1 MAIKGRLFSYFS
13 WFQLVLLLFGFLAW
27 LAGTQLSLWDQDE
40 AAYAG
45 FAMEMLRRPDWLIP
59 DFPWS
64 DIHRK
69 PPLHFWSIAC
79 SFWLFTYTELAVRLP
94 AILAMLG
101 TFLLIRYRAG
111 TVFGAGVA
119 KRAAWILAANFLLVF
134 ITKISVTDSLLLFFE
149 TMAALALVNFM
160 QQPDK
165 REYAWFVVGV
175 AGGLLVKGPPV
186 LILTLGMM
194 GCILLFHPQRW
205 RLLRFHPW
213 FLFPLAAIPLLYW
226 GSLAW
231 QRDEGAFISWMLD
244 WYTFG
249 RVSKAVLGQTGPPGY
264 YLAFILISFLP
275 FLLVLPAAFRSLLQP
290 LSPLK
295 WQPKQVLLLG
305 WLASGWLIYELMTS
319 KLPAYAIGAYPAIA
333 LLLSAEWEKLTAIS
347 ISRSKIHRFGLG
359 LYALLVVALVLLLLL
374 APHLDRVLIRLV
386 GGQALWPF
394 YLVAGLFLTMGA
406 WAVVLLLRANFSRA
420 FSVLLLQAFVLLLG
434 VFWGVM
440 PMIEEQRSAT
450 KTAAMWVVAQ
460 GNYTKLVAAKNYRL
474 PSLPFYVLRE
484 GLAFETAASPAAC
497 LQALEEP
504 EAALLIQAQDLEELL
519 PAIEAA
525 GHSTTPRQIIPG
537 FISDKGKFVDW
548 YVF

>member
-13 WFQLVLLLFGFLAW
+13 WFQLVLLLFGCLAW

-79 SFWLFTYTELAVRLP
+79 SFWLFAYTELAVRLP

-101 TFLLIRYRAG
+101 TFLLLRYRA
-111 TVFGAGVA
+111 TAVFGTAVA
-119 KRAAWILAANFLLVF
+119 TRAAWMLSANFLLVF

-160 QQPDK
+160 HQQDK

-194 GCILLFHPQRW
+194 GFLLFFHPQRW

-213 FLFPLAAIPLLYW
+213 FLLPLAAIPLLYW

-231 QRDEGAFISWMLD
+231 QRDEGFFIGWMLE

-264 YLAFILISFLP
+264 YLAFILISFMP
-275 FLLVLPAAFRSLLQP
+275 FLLVLPAAFRSLLRP
-290 LSPLK
+290 LSLLK
-295 WQPKQVLLLG
+295 WQPTQVLLLG
-305 WLASGWLIYELMTS
+305 WLASGWLIYELMSS

-333 LLLSAEWEKLTAIS
+333 LLLSREWEKLPNKAAPRQTIY
-347 ISRSKIHRFGLG
+347 RFGLG
-359 LYALLVVALVLLLLL
+359 LYVLLVVTLAFLLIL
-374 APHLDRVLIRLV
+374 APQLDRVLIRLI

-394 YLVAGLFLTMGA
+394 YLVAALFLALGS
-406 WAVVLLLRANFSRA
+406 WAIILFLRADFSWA
-420 FSVLLLQAFVLLLG
+420 FSVLLLQAFTLLLG
-434 VFWGVM
+434 IFWGVM
-440 PMIEEQRSAT
+440 PLVEEQRSAT
-450 KTAAMWVVAQ
+450 KTATTWVVEE
-460 GNYTKLVAAKNYRL
+460 GHFTKLVAAKNYRL
-474 PSLPFYVLRE
+474 PSLPFYILRA
-484 GLAFETAASPAAC
+484 GLAFETAVSPADC
-497 LQALEEP
+497 LQALAEP
-504 EAALLIQAQDLEELL
+504 HVALLIQAQDLEELL
-519 PAIEAA
+519 PAMEAA
-525 GHSTTPRQIIPG
+525 GYSTTPRHVIPG

-548 YVF
+548 CIF